1 MLPIRYNRTSLPNPM
16 QLLRNDLDDVFQRF
30 WPEENQGGA
39 SGVYPMDIHEDADNF
54 FVEAELPGFTKDQ
67 VSVRVEDGVLS
78 ISAERKEEALDENT
92 ETHLRERRFTKVQRR
107 ISLPSGLDTE
117 KVEAEL
123 KEGVLY
129 LTLAK
134 SERVKPKQISI
145 N

>member
-30 WPEENQGGA
+30 WPAENQGGA

-92 ETHLRERRFTKVQRR
+92 ETHLRERRFTKVQRS

-117 KVEAEL
+117 KVDAEL

-134 SERVKPKQISI
+134 SEQVKPKQISI